1 MKKRITIFAN
11 PIFVALAVY
20 ACSTD
25 RSTETVSNETVVNVY
40 NWADYIAPDTIEKFE
55 AEYGVKVNYDTYDSS
70 EVIDVKILAGNGAS
84 RGDRARNV
92 QGAFR
97 ALSACP
103 SVLLI
108 DDVRTSGATLAE
120 ASRALRDA
128 GCPQVR
134 CLCLA
139 AAPS

>member
-1 MKKRITIFAN
+1 LGKLLARAALPYAGLAECVVPVPLHPRKLRKRGYNQSALLAAH
-11 PIFVALAVY
+11 VARALGLPL
-20 ACSTD
+20 ST
-25 RSTETVSNETVVNVY
+25 RVLQRRR
-40 NWADYIAPDTIEKFE
+40 E
-55 AEYGVKVNYDTYDSS
+55 A
-70 EVIDVKILAGNGAS
+70 LPQAGAS